1 MTKSLV
7 YLRRHKLKLLMLLLL
22 CSIVCHLLIL
32 GFSSANNSNSVLL
45 QTFSLTRLDKRN
57 GTSDSV
63 ASDYVNDLRSS
74 VASDYVNG
82 LRSWVASL
90 NALLYT
96 GEWQN
101 SFSFM
106 YSNGGSSPPGV
117 TDENNR
123 YVMVLPF
130 SKTEEKAFNDLAEDD
145 KLSLLTLYEF
155 LDVMVDFD
163 GQHVYSR

>member
-1 MTKSLV
+1 MAKSLV

-101 SFSFM
+101 SFSFI

-123 YVMVLPF
+123 YVMCIARHLKKPP
-130 SKTEEKAFNDLAEDD
+130 SYEDHSHNQ
-145 KLSLLTLYEF
+145 KPHYLKF
-155 LDVMVDFD
+155 HCVCPVW
-163 GQHVYSR
+163 